1 MPLLTVKTN
10 ISAKDDKEVLDLLTE
25 SVAKLTGKPK
35 GYVSVI
41 IEDEKKMAFGGTLEP
56 CAMIQLGRSVSLFTV
71 VYFSTCLSFLSF
83 FSFCPRRTVFVGGL
97 CDGPDR
103 VVCRLFVCL
112 KPSHIFGTRLQ
123 NLMKLCWC
131 CL

>member
-56 CAMIQLGRSVSLFTV
+56 CAMIQLDSIGAIEGKQKEMSNAVMSILRDRLGVS
-71 VYFSTCLSFLSF
+71 
-83 FSFCPRRTVFVGGL
+83 
-97 CDGPDR
+97 PDR
-103 VVCRLFVCL
+103 SYMFFNDLERKNVGYNL
-112 KPSHIFGTRLQ
+112 STFG
-123 NLMKLCWC
+123 
-131 CL
+131 